1 MKPEKIILTINGK
14 ELDGAVAEMLGGYCI
29 KYVNENTDYALEYF
43 SKHQD
48 IANNFAD
55 MIAGELYLSDTSFA
69 QYKQRLLHS
78 AKSKCAKVYLPIFL
92 NKIEHNISRMCGDC
106 KFSTD

>member
-55 MIAGELYLSDTSFA
+55 MIAGELY
-69 QYKQRLLHS
+69 
-78 AKSKCAKVYLPIFL
+78 
-92 NKIEHNISRMCGDC
+92 
-106 KFSTD
+106 